1 MTKYDCLLS
10 VPLPCGQHMTIFS
23 IVASIYFIWSCS
35 LGNIV
40 YRTGGSVVLYG
51 FIDNHQY
58 IGVSAANVV
67 INDRAGQTRI
77 TSSLP
82 NNAGYDDMLI
92 YFFFE
97 LKGHKNCPR
106 HGGCRCFCQCHCHC
120 QCKHSVSIFTVIVI
134 VRKL

>member
-1 MTKYDCLLS
+1 M
-10 VPLPCGQHMTIFS
+10 
-23 IVASIYFIWSCS
+23 
-35 LGNIV
+35 
-40 YRTGGSVVLYG
+40 YRTGGSIVLFG

-97 LKGHKNCPR
+97 LKGHKNCPDM
-106 HGGCRCFCQCHCHC
+106 
-120 QCKHSVSIFTVIVI
+120 VVVVIFVNVIVI
-134 VRKL
+134 VSAYIVFLSLQILSLSGNYDLWHW

>member
-23 IVASIYFIWSCS
+23 IITSIYFIWSCS

-51 FIDNHQY
+51 FIDNHQC

-82 NNAGYDDMLI
+82 NNAEYDDMLI
-92 YFFFE
+92 Y
-97 LKGHKNCPR
+97 
-106 HGGCRCFCQCHCHC
+106 
-120 QCKHSVSIFTVIVI
+120 IFS
-134 VRKL
+134 LS

>member
-1 MTKYDCLLS
+1 M
-10 VPLPCGQHMTIFS
+10 
-23 IVASIYFIWSCS
+23 
-35 LGNIV
+35 
-40 YRTGGSVVLYG
+40 YRTGGSVVLLG

-58 IGVSAANVV
+58 TGVSAANVV

-82 NNAGYDDMLI
+82 NNAGYVDMLI

-106 HGGCRCFCQCHCHC
+106 HSGCRCFFQCYCCQCT
-120 QCKHSVSIFTVIVI
+120 HSVSISTVIVI